1 MQTILK
7 TLVLMLAAYGSNAW
21 ADRGDQYVLGKL
33 GFMSVKKNNAETL
46 GSIGALYG
54 YGLTPAI
61 TLESEINLGLFG
73 GKYEQK
79 NPNDPI
85 PYEKGNYRIWTVAGY
100 GVYRFLFSD
109 VTYLKGKLGLL
120 YENVIR
126 SSGKLKLGDDIAKG
140 FGLAGGVGLGTRIAD
155 ALTLEGEIT
164 GIDKDIVFFS
174 LGLHY
179 AFK

>member
-1 MQTILK
+1 MKTILK
-7 TLVLMLAAYGSNAW
+7 TLVLILAAWGSNAW

-33 GFMSVKKNNAETL
+33 GFMSVKKNNADAL

-54 YGLTPAI
+54 YGITPEI
-61 TLESEINLGLFG
+61 TVESELNLCLFG

-79 NPNDPI
+79 NNL
-85 PYEKGNYRIWTVAGY
+85 GNVFEHGDYRIWTLAGY
-100 GVYRFLFSD
+100 GVYRFPLTD
-109 VTYLKGKLGLL
+109 AAYLKSKLGLL
-120 YENVIR
+120 YENVKR
-126 SSGKLKLGDDIAKG
+126 SGKLSDETAKG
-140 FGLAGGVGLGTRIAD
+140 FGLAGGVGVGTRIAD
-155 ALTLEGEIT
+155 TLTLEGEIT

>member
-1 MQTILK
+1 MKTIFK
-7 TLVLMLAAYGSNAW
+7 ILVLMLVACGSNAW

-33 GFMSVKKNNAETL
+33 GIMSVKKNNADAL

-54 YGLTPAI
+54 YGVTPEI
-61 TLESEINLGLFG
+61 TVEGELNLGLFG

-79 NPNDPI
+79 NSAGKVF
-85 PYEKGNYRIWTVAGY
+85 EKGDYRIWTLAGY
-100 GVYRFLFSD
+100 GVYRFPLTD
-109 VTYLKGKLGLL
+109 AAYLKGKLGLL
-120 YENVIR
+120 YENVKR
-126 SSGKLKLGDDIAKG
+126 SGQLTDKTSKG
-140 FGLAGGVGLGTRIAD
+140 LGLAGGVGVGTRISD